1 MDTDFPVDN
10 EPDPSAEML
19 AGIGTIKEEGSIRDD
34 DADDDDDDDE
44 LSCLVRACM
53 VGLVMFLAI
62 GDPLCFLLH

>member
-1 MDTDFPVDN
+1 
-10 EPDPSAEML
+10 ML
-19 AGIGTIKEEGSIRDD
+19 AGIGTIKEEGSIRDDDADDDDD

>member
-1 MDTDFPVDN
+1 
-10 EPDPSAEML
+10 ML
-19 AGIGTIKEEGSIRDD
+19 AGIGTIKEEGAIRDD
-34 DADDDDDDDE
+34 EADDDDDDE